1 MSKLHKALS
10 ESPSVLTAE
19 DVKWLQAKRPRVASK
34 KEAWEC
40 EYVEELDRALKLA
53 RESKRKRKARP
64 EFAMMDYMNFP
75 FQAKTAPLGKPMGLP
90 EKKKRKG
97 EK

>member
-10 ESPSVLTAE
+10 ESPNVLTARHIRRLKSLR
-19 DVKWLQAKRPRVASK
+19 DTYLSKRDKLAR
-34 KEAWEC
+34 

-53 RESKRKRKARP
+53 RESKRNRKACP

-97 EK
+97 AK